1 MRSSSYLIRLSTL
14 CAFVLLLEYA
24 VLAIPIDNTNFI
36 NATECPRIVSRKEWK
51 ARERRCFEIMPV
63 RPVPYVVVHHGG
75 TDTYCYDQESCSAI
89 VRAYQN
95 FHIDD
100 HNWCDIG
107 YSFLIGEDGNIYEGR
122 GWDYVGAHAPGYN
135 TQSIGMCVIGNFTG
149 RLPNAAAL
157 KALDELIACGVS
169 LGKIKVN
176 YNVIGHRQAKAT
188 ECPGTSFFYKYVKN
202 LPGWTEHPKP
212 RNSTDTK
219 PIVQKDDT
227 VAMWTEIVSQ
237 EQYISSIKCLYI
249 TCQVTCGI
257 SIVLQ
262 VKMYIAT
269 TTTLIFATV
278 YVTFITQEAAA
289 NNPNII
295 SRAQW
300 GARAPKRTALN
311 LKSNPAPYV
320 IIHHST
326 GSGCETQAI
335 CQLKVRQFQN
345 DHMNRRNWADIG
357 YNFLIG
363 EDGNVYE
370 GRGWDKQGAHSV
382 PYNKKSIGICIIGDY
397 RHRTPNAAA
406 VQAVANLIAHG
417 VQNHKIKNDYKLL
430 GHLQTWTTAC
440 PGNSLYTM
448 IKSWPNWSPN
458 P

>member
-51 ARERRCFEIMPV
+51 ARERRCYEIMPV

-122 GWDYVGAHAPGYN
+122 GWDGVGAHAPGYN
-135 TQSIGMCVIGNFTG
+135 TQSIGICVIGNFTG

-157 KALDELIACGVS
+157 KALNDLIACGVS
-169 LGKIKVN
+169 LGKIKNN

-188 ECPGTSFFYKYVKN
+188 ECPGTSFFHKYVKN

-212 RNSTDTK
+212 HS
-219 PIVQKDDT
+219 
-227 VAMWTEIVSQ
+227 
-237 EQYISSIKCLYI
+237 
-249 TCQVTCGI
+249 
-257 SIVLQ
+257 
-262 VKMYIAT
+262 
-269 TTTLIFATV
+269 
-278 YVTFITQEAAA
+278 
-289 NNPNII
+289 PNII

-300 GARAPKRTALN
+300 GARAPKSPALN
-311 LKSNPAPYV
+311 LKLNPAPY
-320 IIHHST
+320 
-326 GSGCETQAI
+326 
-335 CQLKVRQFQN
+335 N

-357 YNFLIG
+357 YNFLVG

-382 PYNKKSIGICIIGDY
+382 SYNKKSIGICIIGDY
-397 RHRTPNAAA
+397 SDRTPNAAA
-406 VQAVANLIAHG
+406 VQAVTNLIAHG
-417 VQNHKIKNDYKLL
+417 VQNRKIKNDYKLL
-430 GHLQTWTTAC
+430 GHLQTWATNC

-448 IKSWPNWSPN
+448 IKSWPNWSAN